1 MKEFLNNYVR
11 ELAETVNLDF
21 TKEEFDKLVDRLMDD
36 DNLWETFDDYIV
48 EELEDMVKGE

>member
-11 ELAETVNLDF
+11 ELAETINLNF
-21 TKEEFDKLVDRLMDD
+21 TEEEFDKLVNRLMDD

-48 EELEDMVKGE
+48 DELQDMKGE

>member
-11 ELAETVNLDF
+11 ELAEIISAKFTEEEYETIVN
-21 TKEEFDKLVDRLMDD
+21 RLMDD

-48 EELEDMVKGE
+48 EELQDMKGE

>member
-48 EELEDMVKGE
+48 EELEDMKGE

>member
-11 ELAETVNLDF
+11 ELAETVNLSF
-21 TKEEFDKLVDRLMDD
+21 TEEEFNNLVNRLMDD

-48 EELEDMVKGE
+48 EELQDMKGE